1 VVNAIFVA
9 REYCNDRSIA
19 GQPLATVWTFGQHR
33 LELAK
38 LAVRRID
45 NQGEW
50 VIASLFRRVCGRNIA
65 LKQFHARRA
74 RFCVVCQDEPLIFTE
89 QRDRGGLGALRQL
102 IGGEHLLIGDN
113 HAFVGKQPSPQ
124 PKFERAGLLFLQRV
138 EEYVPRN

>member
-9 REYCNDRSIA
+9 REHCHDRSIA
-19 GQPLATVWTFGQHR
+19 GQPPATVRTFGQHR
-33 LELAK
+33 LKLAE

-45 NQGEW
+45 NHSEW
-50 VIASLFRRVCGRNIA
+50 VITSLFRRVFGRNIA

-74 RFCVVCQDEPLIFTE
+74 RFCVVRQDEPLIFTE
-89 QRDRGGLGALRQL
+89 RRDRGGLGPVRQL